1 MGFFCRYFAPHAGGE
16 PGGGFRRPARFPLS
30 LPVFVLPV
38 GVELSVFLLHR
49 DTLRTPCCAS
59 PLFSRV
65 PVIALLTVK
74 SGNARDC
81 GVVGCGVHPWT
92 TLRLRWHGVNAFPDT
107 GVLRCPTPC
116 GKGGRGR
123 ALAPRGGT
131 PFSWVSLRAS
141 ARLRARNPTGA
152 DDAGERK
159 PNDTVN
165 PACKKKD
172 NAGAQRERPPA
183 KDATRARFESGAA
196 CRAQGAR
203 ATALRAGPP
212 RSDKGRA
219 RTAQQRPAEAGRPVR
234 TNEW

>member
-1 MGFFCRYFAPHAGGE
+1 MGFFWRYFAPHAGGE

-131 PFSWVSLRAS
+131 PFSWGFRWSESPELGRRGRRLFRFPKAAVFWPPAPDAP
-141 ARLRARNPTGA
+141 ARL
-152 DDAGERK
+152 ERSFCSLGFVVGFFLLW
-159 PNDTVN
+159 PLVCLAAL
-165 PACKKKD
+165 PLPSCSAPL
-172 NAGAQRERPPA
+172 RSPPA
-183 KDATRARFESGAA
+183 QISF
-196 CRAQGAR
+196 
-203 ATALRAGPP
+203 
-212 RSDKGRA
+212 
-219 RTAQQRPAEAGRPVR
+219 
-234 TNEW
+234 